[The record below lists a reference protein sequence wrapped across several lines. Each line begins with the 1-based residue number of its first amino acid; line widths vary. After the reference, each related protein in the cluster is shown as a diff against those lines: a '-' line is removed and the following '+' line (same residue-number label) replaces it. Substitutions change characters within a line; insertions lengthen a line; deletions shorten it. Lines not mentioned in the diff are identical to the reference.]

1 LHLINIKI
9 AVDWISPVRLYCTSS
24 PY

>member
-9 AVDWISPVRLYCTSS
+9 AVDWISPVQLYCTSS